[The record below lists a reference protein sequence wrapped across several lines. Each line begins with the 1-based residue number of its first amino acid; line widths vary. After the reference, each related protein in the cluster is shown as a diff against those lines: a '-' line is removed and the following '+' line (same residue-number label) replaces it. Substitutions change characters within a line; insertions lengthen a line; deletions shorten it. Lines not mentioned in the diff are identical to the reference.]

1 MRRAA
6 TILGWCALAG
16 LAPACGRQA
25 ARVDASAAAPA
36 AAAAADT
43 LPHRFVR
50 TLAGTVGEEP
60 LEVWLRREDGRLNGS
75 WRDEDGELWISGTIG
90 SGGAVSLQL
99 EVPDGAAAA
108 SVDGVLTMGPGGVTL
123 RGRLLEPGEEPLAVE
138 LVEKRAALSPS
149 VTLVP
154 RTWVD
159 EDAERGWSIQAE
171 IPTAVAA
178 AGAELEPAYLAFN
191 AAVDSLVQQDIAPF
205 RAMLLEHEPMPGFE
219 GGSSYE
225 SSYEV
230 MLVEEGIASL
240 AFDASVYMS
249 GAAHPNH
256 ASWTLTWDFD
266 AGRRVVL
273 DELFRSGTPYLQT
286 LSDYAVPVLQE
297 QLAEIADAAWIEDG
311 AAPTAENY
319 ARWSL
324 TPEGLRIVFDP
335 YQVAPY
341 AAGPRE
347 VVVRWSALEPLLDPA
362 GPGARIV
369 R

>member
-1 MRRAA
+1 MRRA
-6 TILGWCALAG
+6 TILGCIALAG
-16 LAPACGRQA
+16 LALACGRQA
-25 ARVDASAAAPA
+25 ARVDASTAADPT

-60 LEVWLRREDGRLNGS
+60 LEVWLRREDESLNGS
-75 WRDEDGELWISGTIG
+75 WRDEDGELWLSGTIG
-90 SGGAVSLQL
+90 AGGAVSLQL
-99 EVPDGAAAA
+99 EEPDGGATA
-108 SVDGVLTMGPGGVTL
+108 SVEGTLAMGQGGVTL
-123 RGRLLEPGEEPLAVE
+123 RGRLLEPGAEPLAVE

-178 AGAELEPAYLAFN
+178 AGAELEPAHRAFN
-191 AAVDSLVQQDIAPF
+191 AAVDSLIQEDVAPF
-205 RAMLLEHEPMPGFE
+205 RAMLLEHEPMPDFE
-219 GGSSYE
+219 GGSYYE

-240 AFDASVYMS
+240 AFDASVYMA

-266 AGRRVVL
+266 AGRRVAL
-273 DELFRSGTPYLQT
+273 DELFRPGAPYLQT
-286 LSDYAVPVLQE
+286 LSDYAIPVLE
-297 QLAEIADAAWIEDG
+297 GQLAQIADAAWIEEG

-319 ARWSL
+319 ARWTL

-347 VVVRWSALEPLLDPA
+347 VVVRWSALEPLLDLR
-362 GPGARIV
+362 GPVARIA